1 MSQTFGVNTF
11 SSPPDKETVIVIDAM
26 EIRRSSIVSLLNA
39 WANTENLK
47 LTPIDFEYALQD
59 IEGNDICMIVFNVG
73 GDPIA
78 NTDTMHHLV
87 RLKCQFPEIP
97 LVIMSDN
104 LLVNEVS
111 AALFVGAMG
120 YLHSGGALQ
129 LAMHALSFIMKGGS
143 YFPVSVLREMQ
154 RRTEGENGPSANG
167 DEKPSTGG
175 SSPSNAGDGADHETL
190 APEIANKPW
199 TLTPRQTAVLECL
212 CHGDSNKL
220 IARRL
225 SVSETTVKLHVRQIM
240 RKLGAANR
248 TQAAVLICSGQN
260 GSLTA
265 A

>member
-1 MSQTFGVNTF
+1 MSQTFGTNTF
-11 SSPPDKETVIVIDAM
+11 SSPTHKETVIVVDAM
-26 EIRRSSIVSLLNA
+26 EIRRSSIVSLLDA
-39 WANTENLK
+39 WADSEHLH
-47 LTPIDFEYALQD
+47 LTPIDFEHALKD
-59 IEGNDICMIVFNVG
+59 IEGNDLCLIVFNVG

-78 NTDTMHHLV
+78 NTDTMHYLV
-87 RLKCQFPEIP
+87 RIKCQFPEIP

-111 AALFVGAMG
+111 AALFVGAVG

-129 LAMHALSFIMKGGS
+129 LAMHALSFIIKGGS

-154 RRTEGENGPSANG
+154 RRTEDDNGPSANG
-167 DEKPSTGG
+167 DEKQSTGG
-175 SSPSNAGDGADHETL
+175 SSHSNGGDGADQETL
-190 APEIANKPW
+190 ALEIANKPCN
-199 TLTPRQTAVLECL
+199 LTPRQIAVLECL

-248 TQAAVLICSGQN
+248 TQAAVLICSGHN
-260 GSLTA
+260 ASLTA